1 MDTPTPTWNYTIRTD
16 SPRQANSVDCG
27 VYMLAFCIILSTN
40 SPLRFSVDKARHWRS
55 RIGLLLAHWTPSPP
69 PKPPHHTEIP
79 LQLQDGQPILRV
91 PPQTTTPIPPKRT
104 SNKQNQLVLLTAE
117 TALQERRVS
126 SGEGEGK
133 EGAGGRGRREG
144 EGKKRARQ
152 RPDSKRPVRRKKADY
167 DREPATTR
175 KRTKP
180 TDPKVSE
187 PPHRKQKKSRQIL
200 MSTFLRT

>member
-1 MDTPTPTWNYTIRTD
+1 
-16 SPRQANSVDCG
+16 
-27 VYMLAFCIILSTN
+27 MLAFCIFLSTN
-40 SPLRFSVDKARHWRS
+40 SPLRFSADKARHWRS
-55 RIGLLLAHWTPSPP
+55 RIGLLLAHWTPFPP

-79 LQLQDGQPILRV
+79 LQFQDGQPSLRV

-104 SNKQNQLVLLTAE
+104 SSTQNQLMLPTAVN
-117 TALQERRVS
+117 ALQQRGVS

-133 EGAGGRGRREG
+133 EGAGGRGRRAG
-144 EGKKRARQ
+144 EGKRRARQ
-152 RPDSKRPVRRKKADY
+152 RPDSKRPVRRKKANH
-167 DREPATTR
+167 DRETAQTR